1 MRCGSTTDWEGLHDS
16 LSWRERSAVV
26 STCLGGHPQDM
37 LISTNCLVSQGSE
50 MYLAGQEVLSGHISH
65 GERISTVNLLA
76 LVKIPAKLA
85 GAVRAKGVRCCC
97 WSQAIATRKYSQCC
111 SILVRMA
118 SSLSSRIHN
127 LSLCASRRE
136 RWWYPVDIVEIG
148 DQ

>member
-1 MRCGSTTDWEGLHDS
+1 MS
-16 LSWRERSAVV
+16 LGWRERSAVV
-26 STCLGGHPQDM
+26 STCLGRRPQDM
-37 LISTNCLVSQGSE
+37 LITTNCLVSQGSE
-50 MYLAGQEVLSGHISH
+50 MYLAGQVLSGHISH

-85 GAVRAKGVRCCC
+85 GAKGVKCCC

-111 SILVRMA
+111 SILVMIA
-118 SSLSSRIHN
+118 SSLSSRNHI

-136 RWWYPVDIVEIG
+136 RWWYPVDIVETG